1 MQFKAIIP
9 TVAQRTEER
18 SPQPIST
25 ADANRNRSGHLYTV
39 SLVPKDPDFGTKGQ
53 SGLSQALRGVNTLTD
68 VVGAKRTEK
77 GPPGFFP
84 LLSLK

>member
-1 MQFKAIIP
+1 M
-9 TVAQRTEER
+9 EEH

-25 ADANRNRSGHLYTV
+25 ADGNRNRNGHLYTM
-39 SLVPKDPDFGTKGQ
+39 SLVPKELDFGTKGQ
-53 SGLSQALRGVNTLTD
+53 SVLSQFLHGVNTLTD

-77 GPPGFFP
+77 EPPGFFP